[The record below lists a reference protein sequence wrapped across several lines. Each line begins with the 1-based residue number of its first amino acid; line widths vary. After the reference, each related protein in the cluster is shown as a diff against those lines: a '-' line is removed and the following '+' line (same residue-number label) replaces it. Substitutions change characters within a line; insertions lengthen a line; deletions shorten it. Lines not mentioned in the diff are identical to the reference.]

1 MTSVLYFSIAAAVM
15 VTAVAVSLAMVDYHD
30 GSVDSEDVGIATFIG
45 LLIGLIW
52 IAAIPAFI
60 LSGIGYVL
68 FLFVKVAL
76 AKYADKKS

>member
-1 MTSVLYFSIAAAVM
+1 MTTVLYFSIAAAVM
-15 VTAVAVSLAMVDYHD
+15 VTTIAVSLAIVDYHD

-45 LLIGLIW
+45 LLIGLTW
-52 IAAIPAFI
+52 IAAVPAFI
-60 LSGIGYVL
+60 LSGIGYGL